1 MAMSYIDLIVYNFR
15 FIDASRAD
23 PFRVENLRLLTPA
36 FDSREEHVFYLTQVE
51 ILAQSAPIVGAAV
64 RAQEAVLVHDEGAL
78 EMELRAIEACLRHL
92 AQRSLVTIDPVL
104 AAVLDHKLPAKPQMA
119 VQLKDAVKLVQEE
132 ASRRDEKYQKIAEAE
147 KNKSK
152 VLEAKFQE
160 LFKKAKDEPI
170 TKPLKDIDL
179 D

>member
-1 MAMSYIDLIVYNFR
+1 MSNENTTIQVTCPCC
-15 FIDASRAD
+15 DAT
-23 PFRVENLRLLTPA
+23 L
-36 FDSREEHVFYLTQVE
+36 
-51 ILAQSAPIVGAAV
+51 
-64 RAQEAVLVHDEGAL
+64 
-78 EMELRAIEACLRHL
+78 
-92 AQRSLVTIDPVL
+92 TIDPVL
-104 AAVLDHKLPAKPQMA
+104 AAVLDHKVPVRPQMA
-119 VQLKDAVKLVQEE
+119 VELKDAARMVKEE
-132 ASRRDEKYQKIAEAE
+132 AGRRDEKFKQLAEAE

>member
-1 MAMSYIDLIVYNFR
+1 MSNQNTTIQVTCPCC
-15 FIDASRAD
+15 DAT
-23 PFRVENLRLLTPA
+23 L
-36 FDSREEHVFYLTQVE
+36 
-51 ILAQSAPIVGAAV
+51 
-64 RAQEAVLVHDEGAL
+64 
-78 EMELRAIEACLRHL
+78 
-92 AQRSLVTIDPVL
+92 TIDPVL
-104 AAVLDHKLPAKPQMA
+104 AAVLDHKVPVRPQMA
-119 VQLKDAVKLVQEE
+119 VELKDAARMVKEE
-132 ASRRDEKYQKIAEAE
+132 AGRRDEKFKQLAEAE

>member
-1 MAMSYIDLIVYNFR
+1 MSNKNTTIQVTCPCC
-15 FIDASRAD
+15 DAT
-23 PFRVENLRLLTPA
+23 L
-36 FDSREEHVFYLTQVE
+36 
-51 ILAQSAPIVGAAV
+51 
-64 RAQEAVLVHDEGAL
+64 
-78 EMELRAIEACLRHL
+78 
-92 AQRSLVTIDPVL
+92 TIDPVL
-104 AAVLDHKLPAKPQMA
+104 AAVLDHKLPVRPQMA
-119 VQLKDAVKLVQEE
+119 VELKDAARMVREE
-132 ASRRDEKYQKIAEAE
+132 AGRRDEKFKQLAEAE